1 MEVLVNS
8 KFGLSPFYEKK
19 KFHRTIQEII
29 SFIYLYMETFFTDM
43 DILSLQISMKLCP
56 VGQYLIRVHE
66 IAYGFDGPSENN
78 VSPQ

>member
-1 MEVLVNS
+1 M
-8 KFGLSPFYEKK
+8 K
-19 KFHRTIQEII
+19 
-29 SFIYLYMETFFTDM
+29 TFFTDM

-66 IAYGFDGPSENN
+66 IAYGFDDPSENN

>member
-1 MEVLVNS
+1 M
-8 KFGLSPFYEKK
+8 KK
-19 KFHRTIQEII
+19 KIFHRTIQEII

>member
-1 MEVLVNS
+1 
-8 KFGLSPFYEKK
+8 
-19 KFHRTIQEII
+19 
-29 SFIYLYMETFFTDM
+29 METFFTDM

-78 VSPQ
+78 VSFFLTQYLIGICCGSP